1 MKHLQFKRKNLTVK
15 DLKDSIER
23 YLSSYGKEDDSV
35 VIVDDWTPTRYFDVD
50 FATGGKYSR
59 LDPKAPNYK
68 EETGLFIITDL
79 MENELK

>member
-1 MKHLQFKRKNLTVK
+1 MKPLHSKRKNLTAK

-35 VIVDDWTPTRYFDVD
+35 VIVDDWTPTRYFAVD
-50 FATGGKYSR
+50 FAIGGKYSR
-59 LDPKAPNYK
+59 PDPKAPNYK

-79 MENELK
+79 MENEIK